1 MNSFGKLYRLTTFG
15 ESHGPAIGGII
26 EGFPPGIEV
35 DIAEIQKELDA
46 RRPGQ
51 GVVGISSRREWDR
64 VHILSGIFE
73 GKSLG
78 TPIGFVIP
86 NRDARSDDYENLRDL
101 FRPSH
106 ADFTYQMKYGI
117 RDHRG
122 GGRASARETA
132 CRVVAGAFAR
142 QVLAREG
149 IAVYGYTSSIGNL
162 SIGPDLSDFDIATV
176 ADSPVRCPS
185 PSTSEEMV
193 RLLRDTAAAGDTV
206 GGVVTCF
213 VTGVPAG
220 LGEPVFDKLEAMLA
234 HAMLSIPA
242 AKGFD
247 FGAGFSAAQ
256 ANGSEQSDIFV
267 SMEDGTIQTLP
278 NYSGGIQGGISNGM
292 PVIFRVPFKPAA
304 TMMRPLDCMDRYGR
318 EVTVEPRGRHDVCVV
333 PRAVPV
339 VEAMTCMTLLDAYMQ
354 DSTMLTPASPPN

>member
-1 MNSFGKLYRLTTFG
+1 MNSIGKLYRLTTFG

-26 EGFPPGIEV
+26 EGFPPGVTIDVE
-35 DIAEIQKELDA
+35 AIQRELDN
-46 RRPGQ
+46 RKPGK
-51 GVVGISSRREWDR
+51 GDVGASMRNENDK
-64 VHILSGIFE
+64 VQLLSGIFE

-78 TPIGFVIP
+78 TPIGFIIP
-86 NRDARSDDYENLRDL
+86 NNDARSEDYEHLRDL

-132 CRVVAGAFAR
+132 CRVVAGALAR
-142 QVLAREG
+142 QILMREG
-149 IAVYGYTSSIGNL
+149 IMVYAYTSSIGDVA
-162 SIGPDLSDFDIATV
+162 IGPDLTDFDITYISK
-176 ADSPVRCPS
+176 SPVRCPS
-185 PSTSEEMV
+185 PTTSRKMEK
-193 RLLRDTAAAGDTV
+193 LIAQTAADGDTI

-247 FGAGFSAAQ
+247 YGSGFASAQSTGSNQ
-256 ANGSEQSDIFV
+256 ADYFV
-267 SMEDGTIQTLP
+267 TTDEGEIITMP
-278 NYSGGIQGGISNGM
+278 NFSGGIQGGISNGM
-292 PVIFRVPFKPAA
+292 PIIFRVPFKPAA
-304 TMMRPLDCMDRYGR
+304 TMMRPLDCLNRFGQ
-318 EVTVEPRGRHDVCVV
+318 EVTLQPRGRHDVCVV

-339 VEAMTCMTLLDAYMQ
+339 VEAMACMTLLDAYMQ
-354 DSTMLTPASPPN
+354 DATMLTPPSPPN

>member
-26 EGFPPGIEV
+26 EGFPAGVEV
-35 DIAEIQKELDA
+35 DMEAIQKELDN
-46 RRPGQ
+46 RRPGKGAAGTSARNETDQ
-51 GVVGISSRREWDR
+51 
-64 VHILSGIFE
+64 VHLLSGIFE

-78 TPIGFVIP
+78 TPIGFIIP
-86 NRDARSDDYENLRDL
+86 NNDARSGDYDDLRDV

-132 CRVVAGAFAR
+132 CRVVAGALAR

-149 IAVYGYTSSIGNL
+149 IMVYAYTSSIGNVT
-162 SIGPDLSDFDIATV
+162 IGPDLTDFDV
-176 ADSPVRCPS
+176 AYISESPMRCPS
-185 PSTSEEMV
+185 PSTTAEMEQ
-193 RLLRDTAAAGDTV
+193 LLRDAAAAGDTV
-206 GGVVTCF
+206 GGMVTCF
-213 VTGVPAG
+213 ITGVPAG
-220 LGEPVFDKLEAMLA
+220 LGEPVFDRLEAMLG

-247 FGAGFSAAQ
+247 YGSGFAAAQ
-256 ANGSEQSDIFV
+256 SMGSEHSDFFV
-267 SMEDGTIQTLP
+267 LGDDGAISTLP
-278 NYSGGIQGGISNGM
+278 NFSGGIQGGISNGM
-292 PVIFRVPFKPAA
+292 PIIFRVPFKPAA
-304 TMMRPLDCMDRYGR
+304 TMMRPLQCMDRFGR
-318 EVTVEPRGRHDVCVV
+318 EVTVEPKGRHDVCVV

-339 VEAMTCMTLLDAYMQ
+339 VEAMACMTLLDAYML
-354 DSTMLTPASPPN
+354 DATSLTPPSPLN